1 MNRNENKLNSE
12 NGANYIHKVL
22 GRVQSETILDVS
34 SLGNVR
40 WLQRFWKGWESKEEG
55 GRKWWEKGGGG
66 EDQRSEA
73 GARLLLL
80 LHGCLKLWWVDSG
93 PTRDAAWTKD
103 GDVQGPCLDQWNVES
118 PTFPPA
124 QKQKHL
130 STLGLSLQS
139 AAETFPPPS
148 SWSASSISQWLNP
161 TENWSARSWEADFPK
176 SQSREEKNK
185 RQVAQGRWTTST
197 MKSRCVK
204 TVPSPLAVRVKWKR

>member
-130 STLGLSLQS
+130 STLGLSLQVS
-139 AAETFPPPS
+139 CRD
-148 SWSASSISQWLNP
+148 L
-161 TENWSARSWEADFPK
+161 
-176 SQSREEKNK
+176 
-185 RQVAQGRWTTST
+185 
-197 MKSRCVK
+197 
-204 TVPSPLAVRVKWKR
+204 PSPILLICFQHLPVAESNRKLVSKELGSRFSKIPEQGGEEQPSGCTGQVNNQHDEK